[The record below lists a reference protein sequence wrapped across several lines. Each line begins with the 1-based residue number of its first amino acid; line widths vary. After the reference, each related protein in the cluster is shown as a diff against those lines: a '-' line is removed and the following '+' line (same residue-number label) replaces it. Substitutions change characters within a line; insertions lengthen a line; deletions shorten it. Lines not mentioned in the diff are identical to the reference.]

1 MIEILHDLKDPK
13 LWEIMVYSFL
23 WVMQGLYHQPYLFL
37 CFSKKYLCDFHAHTF
52 YNVALQ
58 HAVLLLQTEV
68 LEFWG
73 FNSRA
78 PTVGFL

>member
-1 MIEILHDLKDPK
+1 MGNYGIFL
-13 LWEIMVYSFL
+13 IMGHAGFISSTVFIPML
-23 WVMQGLYHQPYLFL
+23 L
-37 CFSKKYLCDFHAHTF
+37 KKYLCDFHAHTF

-73 FNSRA
+73 FNLRA
-78 PTVGFL
+78 PSVGFL